1 MASIVRRNK
10 SFSVVYTIYKGGKKK
25 QKWETYHSYEAALRR
40 KEQLDLI
47 QLYEKER
54 ARYQEGTLAQFLE
67 EYVELYGRIH
77 WACSTYTSNEGLIR
91 NYIIPFMGS
100 MRLSEFT
107 PKVIAALYGKLQSD
121 PKISP
126 SIMTNIHKLLHSAFE
141 QAVLWEYV
149 PRNPFRKANVPKL
162 FPSEIPMLTVDE
174 IRMLIQNCDN
184 QMISIAIHLA
194 FAGSLRKGEILAL
207 TWHDV
212 EFQNGTI
219 SVSKTLKRVR
229 RDAVDVLNGKDI
241 LHQFPAA
248 FDEGRTVTVLKRPK
262 TKSSIRTVYLPD
274 YVLKVLQEWK
284 ETLKPVKRNHPDL
297 ILRYSNGRPL
307 SEETLPR
314 LLEKQLLQL
323 GLPVVSFHSLRHSS
337 ISYKLV
343 LTGGNIKAVQG
354 DSGHSQA
361 EMITERYGHIIDS
374 CRKQCAQDFEEE
386 FYKSM

>member
-1 MASIVRRNK
+1 MASIVQRNK
-10 SFSVVYTIYKGGKKK
+10 SFSVVYTIYDGEKKR

-47 QLYEKER
+47 QQHEKER
-54 ARYQEGTLAQFLE
+54 ARYQEGTLAQLLE
-67 EYVELYGRIH
+67 EYVELYGRVH

-91 NYIIPFMGS
+91 NYIVPFMGS
-100 MRLSEFT
+100 MRLTEFS
-107 PKVIAALYGKLQSD
+107 PKVIAVLYGKLQSD
-121 PKISP
+121 PKIKP
-126 SIMTNIHKLLHSAFE
+126 SVLNNIHKLLHSAFE

-149 PRNPFRKANVPKL
+149 PRNPFRKANVPKV
-162 FPSEIPMLTVDE
+162 FPSEIPMLSVDE
-174 IRMLIQNCDN
+174 IKTLLQNCDN
-184 QMISIAIHLA
+184 QMLSIAIHLA

-207 TWHDV
+207 AWDDV
-212 EFQNGTI
+212 NFQKGTI
-219 SVSKTLKRVR
+219 FVSKTLKRVR

-262 TKSSIRTVYLPD
+262 TQSSIRTVYLPG
-274 YVLKVLQEWK
+274 YVLDVLRDWK
-284 ETLKPVKRNHPDL
+284 GSLKPVKRKQPDL
-297 ILRYSNGRPL
+297 VLRYSNGRPL

-323 GLPVVSFHSLRHSS
+323 GLPAVSFHSLRHSS

-354 DSGHSQA
+354 DSGHAQA
-361 EMITERYGHIIDS
+361 EMITERYGHIIDN
-374 CRKQCAQDFEEE
+374 CRKQCAEDFEEE
-386 FYKSM
+386 FYKDM